1 MYNVYFS
8 CTGCFLKKVNH
19 EINILLHIGSISLN
33 MNFFPMFLTL
43 NLFVFLYFLGKV
55 FDHVD
60 DSGDAV
66 FSGLGNLSSNMTD
79 DADESG

>member
-1 MYNVYFS
+1 M
-8 CTGCFLKKVNH
+8 NH
-19 EINILLHIGSISLN
+19 EINIFAAHRKYKSEHE
-33 MNFFPMFLTL
+33 FFSYVSEIEF
-43 NLFVFLYFLGKV
+43 FCFLYFLGKV

>member
-1 MYNVYFS
+1 
-8 CTGCFLKKVNH
+8 
-19 EINILLHIGSISLN
+19 
-33 MNFFPMFLTL
+33 
-43 NLFVFLYFLGKV
+43 LYVLGTV

-60 DSGDAV
+60 DSGDVV